1 MGDIEKVFKYIVV
14 QTENMY
20 VVVTKSEVF
29 LNTEIQMWIRDQ
41 TGQPVQGAR
50 KWWLMAMCQSQGSSV
65 IHRGLQ

>member
-41 TGQPVQGAR
+41 TGQPVQSAR
-50 KWWLMAMCQSQGSSV
+50 KW
-65 IHRGLQ
+65 